1 MQIIDKIMDVHVVTI
16 IIVLY
21 VESEQLISL
30 TFTKVYFYFLEA
42 TEPAMFSG
50 HGEVLIYIHTA
61 RRIIHITNRKYT
73 FKIISM
79 TARSSDPKASPILP
93 WLLVFENLRNLN
105 LFWSAYQGLWFKNCD
120 QLTE

>member
-73 FKIISM
+73 FKITSM

-93 WLLVFENLRNLN
+93 
-105 LFWSAYQGLWFKNCD
+105 
-120 QLTE
+120 